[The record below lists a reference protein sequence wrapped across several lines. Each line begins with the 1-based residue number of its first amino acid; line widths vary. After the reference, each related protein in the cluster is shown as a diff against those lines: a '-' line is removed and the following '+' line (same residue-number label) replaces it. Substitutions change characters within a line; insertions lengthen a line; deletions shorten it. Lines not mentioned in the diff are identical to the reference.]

1 VQPQPNIAQEM
12 LADAVDIFQCCI
24 LTWDFL
30 PVVLPAYLLAGAIA
44 AFVPVEKVLLYLRA
58 QVRQWL
64 AYIAAVFSGFVVS
77 VCSCNIVPLGMS
89 IHKRGAGIGPAFAFL
104 YAGPSLNLVALV
116 WTFQVFGLPFGFW
129 RLGGAIV
136 SALAIGLLM
145 SWLFRQ
151 EEHRKPPQ
159 GIADSPASILLPEGE
174 QRYPHRSWF
183 VMVCLMVLLVL
194 GAKGLPW
201 AVRIPALIACT
212 VALVWAFSNW
222 FEPYEVKEW
231 LLESWRF
238 MKMTLP
244 ILIPAILLIAFI
256 ARKVPL
262 EWFATS
268 AEGHKPF
275 FFVGDNSL
283 RATFLASVFGSVMY
297 FPILTEIP
305 FVKAF
310 LKQGMGVAPAMA
322 ILLGG
327 PGTSLPG
334 AILIARFFGWK
345 KMLVYEAL
353 EIGMDTL
360 VAYSFG
366 RLFGDYKCL
375 CLTGAERHANL
386 EWVSV
391 ASAIIATAVVATFL
405 IAWRRQQK
413 VRSHQQG
420 NSATRQGVW
429 EK

>member
-1 VQPQPNIAQEM
+1 MQPQPNIAQEM

-44 AFVPVEKVLLYLRA
+44 AFVPIDKVLRYLNLRA
-58 QVRQWL
+58 RQWL
-64 AYIAAVFSGFVVS
+64 AYLAGIFTGFIVS
-77 VCSCNIVPLGMS
+77 VCSCNIVPLGAS
-89 IHKRGAGIGPAFAFL
+89 IYRRGAGVGPAFAFL
-104 YAGPSLNLVALV
+104 YAGPGLNLVALV
-116 WTFQVFGLPFGFW
+116 WTFQVFGGVFGLW

-136 SALAIGLLM
+136 TSLVIGIVMALLFRSEQTRAAQPALATDGGTVEFALSEL
-145 SWLFRQ
+145 
-151 EEHRKPPQ
+151 
-159 GIADSPASILLPEGE
+159 G

-183 VMVCLMVLLVL
+183 VVACLMVLLIL

-201 AVRIPALIACT
+201 AVRIPALVGCT
-212 VALVWAFSNW
+212 AALIWAFSKW

-231 LLESWRF
+231 LWESWRF

-244 ILIPAILLIAFI
+244 ILVPAVLLIAFI

-262 EWFATS
+262 EWFATT
-268 AEGHKPF
+268 AEGQKPF
-275 FFVGDNSL
+275 LFLGDNSL

-345 KMLVYEAL
+345 KMLVYEIL
-353 EIGMDTL
+353 EIGMNTL

-366 RLFGDYKCL
+366 RLFGDYKCP

-391 ASAIIATAVVATFL
+391 ASALIATAIVATVL
-405 IAWRRQQK
+405 IAWRRSK
-413 VRSHQQG
+413 WSSV
-420 NSATRQGVW
+420 NA
-429 EK
+429 